1 MLKYRLLLV
10 LTAAIWGFAFVA
22 QVVAMNDIGPFT
34 FSAARSFIGAIS
46 LLPILLLKHSDPPPK
61 KTNLPAGLPLLLQDF
76 FSAAERCFSRS
87 DYYIPR
93 LPKPALLLLPIFLWF
108 LFSASFWEKHCAGT
122 MLLVPCS
129 P

>member
-61 KTNLPAGLPLLLQDF
+61 KTNLPRWLAIAIAGF
-76 FSAAERCFSRS
+76 F
-87 DYYIPR
+87 
-93 LPKPALLLLPIFLWF
+93 L
-108 LFSASFWEKHCAGT
+108 
-122 MLLVPCS
+122 CS
-129 P
+129 